1 MAHAACFRNLRKRG
15 RSASTLAGIFPMP
28 AVRNSSPFSLGFAIP
43 PLHAFHG
50 GIFAGC
56 ALIGASTDMARF
68 IE

>member
-1 MAHAACFRNLRKRG
+1 
-15 RSASTLAGIFPMP
+15 MP
-28 AVRNSSPFSLGFAIP
+28 AVHNCSPFSLGFAIP

-56 ALIGASTDMARF
+56 ALIGASTDMAKF